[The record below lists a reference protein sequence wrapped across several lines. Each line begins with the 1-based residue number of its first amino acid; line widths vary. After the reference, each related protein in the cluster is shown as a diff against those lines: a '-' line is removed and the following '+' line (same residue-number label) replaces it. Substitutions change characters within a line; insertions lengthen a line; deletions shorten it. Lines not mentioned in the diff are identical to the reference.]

1 MPGAVAAL
9 CLCAAAGTVA
19 VPTTP
24 AAAATTAQVRQ
35 APALHSALPR
45 PIGPKAFR
53 FALPEPS
60 GPYAVG
66 TVELHLVDRDRP
78 DPWVAGRSREL
89 MVSVWYPAK
98 RGGGDRAPYLSPPLA
113 DYLDGLTVAQLG
125 LEEGQVDAAEVMTH
139 ARIGA
144 PLRDR
149 RDRPVVLYS
158 PGGGNPRH
166 LGTTLVEDLASRGY
180 VVVTMDHTYETPAVE
195 FPGGRVA
202 TQSLPSS
209 GDSVALNR
217 KMIDTRVKDTRF
229 VLDALAELAAGRNP
243 DAEGRR
249 LPSGLGRALDLTRIG
264 MFGHSAGGF
273 TAGEAMLTDRRID
286 AGADLD
292 GSMAYSMT
300 NGVYGEVAERGLDRP
315 FMLMGAGMSRD
326 LPHTHRDAPDWKSF
340 WERSTGWKLDVYMA
354 KGEHSSYTDFQSIV
368 PQLGKRFDVPQKVV
382 TDAVGTVDPARS
394 LRSQRAYVT
403 AFFDEHLRGRPQ
415 PLLDRPSPLH
425 PDVELVP

>member
-1 MPGAVAAL
+1 V
-9 CLCAAAGTVA
+9 
-19 VPTTP
+19 
-24 AAAATTAQVRQ
+24 TTAQIPR
-35 APALHSALPR
+35 AP
-45 PIGPKAFR
+45 AFR
-53 FALPEPS
+53 FTLPEPT
-60 GPYAVG
+60 GPYAIG

-78 DPWVAGRSREL
+78 DPWVAGRTREL

-98 RGGGDRAPYLSPPLA
+98 RGGGARAPYMSSPVA
-113 DYLDGLTVAQLG
+113 DYLDRLTTTELG
-125 LEEGQVDAAEVMTH
+125 LEAGLVNSAGVRAH
-139 ARIGA
+139 ARTGA
-144 PLRDR
+144 PLPDR

-180 VVVTMDHTYETPAVE
+180 VVVTMDHTYEAPAVE

-202 TQSLPSS
+202 TQALPES
-209 GDSVALNR
+209 GDAVELSK

-249 LPSGLGRALDLTRIG
+249 LPNGLGQALDLTRVG

-273 TAGEAMLTDRRID
+273 TAGETMLTDRRID

-300 NGVYGEVAERGLDRP
+300 NGLYGEVAERGLDRP
-315 FMLMGAGMSRD
+315 FMLMSAGTSRD
-326 LPHTHRDAPDWKSF
+326 LPHTHRNAPDWKSF
-340 WERSTGWKLDVYMA
+340 WERSTGWKLEAYLA
-354 KGEHSSYTDFQSIV
+354 KGEHSSYTDFQSIL
-368 PQLGKRFDVPQKVV
+368 PQLDRRFDVPQKVV

-394 LRSQRAYVT
+394 LRSQRAYLA
-403 AFFDEHLRGRPQ
+403 AFFDEHLRDRPQ
-415 PLLDRPSPLH
+415 PLLDRPSPRH
-425 PDVELVP
+425 PDVELVR